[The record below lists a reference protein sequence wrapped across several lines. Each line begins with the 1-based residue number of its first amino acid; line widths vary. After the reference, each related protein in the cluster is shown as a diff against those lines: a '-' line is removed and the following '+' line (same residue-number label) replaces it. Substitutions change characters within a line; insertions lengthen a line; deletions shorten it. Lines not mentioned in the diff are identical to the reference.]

1 MVGSILIIFLL
12 DFCFLFYFKSV
23 FAWKGSL
30 RVNKFIQE
38 DILKKKKKKKN
49 NFIPEE
55 MRNIYCSLSVI

>member
-1 MVGSILIIFLL
+1 MVGSILIIFLI

-38 DILKKKKKKKN
+38 DILKKTKKKN